1 MSLRLRLTFKL
12 GAAFVLIWV
21 LAAAWMLND
30 LRNQMMFSLDQRLVA
45 SARMVA
51 GLMEQMP
58 GLASSTEGKHFSAE
72 QLNVPIA
79 LLTLVDGQRQWFKSR
94 VGLEATETPR
104 DISFCGHA
112 IMKNDLFVV
121 EDASSDP
128 RFADNPL
135 VTGEP
140 HIRFYAGAPLSSPS
154 GHHIGTLCV
163 IDTVPRTLG
172 PVELSILDA
181 LRRLANET
189 LAGKEGDE

>member
-1 MSLRLRLTFKL
+1 MTPAPLPADETDRLHALRDLLLLDTPPEERFDRL
-12 GAAFVLIWV
+12 
-21 LAAAWMLND
+21 
-30 LRNQMMFSLDQRLVA
+30 
-45 SARMVA
+45 ARFA
-51 GLMEQMP
+51 
-58 GLASSTEGKHFSAE
+58 AE
-72 QLNVPIA
+72 QLDTPIA

-94 VGLEATETPR
+94 VGIDVTETPR

-121 EDASSDP
+121 EDASRDP

-135 VTGEP
+135 VAGEP
-140 HIRFYAGAPLSSPS
+140 HIRFYAGAPLSAPG
-154 GHHIGTLCV
+154 GHRIGTLCV

-189 LAGKEGDE
+189 LAGKEDEA